1 MLGLVL
7 RLLVLLG
14 MCGVYNW
21 VVVVE
26 CVFAAYMLLGAVSDL
41 RMKLDAVSGVYV
53 RLLAE

>member
-1 MLGLVL
+1 
-7 RLLVLLG
+7 